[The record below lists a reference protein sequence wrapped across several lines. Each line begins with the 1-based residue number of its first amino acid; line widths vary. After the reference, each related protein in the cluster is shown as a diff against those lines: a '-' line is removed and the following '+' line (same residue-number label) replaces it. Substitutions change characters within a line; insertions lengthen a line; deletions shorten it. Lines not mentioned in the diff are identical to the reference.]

1 MDLRTVTSQLGLR
14 VKSLAPCFPT
24 SHLENLALL
33 VIGIV
38 YSRSVSLPKAA
49 GAVPDKRI
57 QVESRVERFERL
69 LQCEQLVPLD
79 APGAR
84 RPEGSQKPPAWRS
97 RRDSRV
103 AGSDEDQRHD
113 PPLAPPGG
121 L

>member
-14 VKSLAPCFPT
+14 VKSLAPCFPK

-84 RPEGSQKPPAWRS
+84 RPEGSQKSPS
-97 RRDSRV
+97 RR
-103 AGSDEDQRHD
+103 
-113 PPLAPPGG
+113 PAPGCG
-121 L
+121 